1 MDVLPAATFRR
12 RVTGDKVKMALGFM
26 RRHRGWLNWFL
37 VLIIAAFIL
46 LYVPAFLKTDTGAP
60 GEVLADVGGMPITR
74 GEFDRAY
81 QRQRQAYERMY
92 QGRLDPAMLRGLG
105 LEQQTLQGLVSQRLI
120 ALEAKRLG
128 LRVDDET
135 VAQRLATAPE
145 FQRDGRFVGAAEIRR
160 LLDMQRIS
168 VEEFEVTLRDR
179 ILAEQLEAL
188 VTDGVSVTPAEA
200 EQEFRRRT
208 EQVKIE
214 YVLADASKFREGQ
227 TVSDDEVKARFDS
240 AKDTYRLP
248 ERRILSYA
256 LADATALASRV
267 AVTDRDIES
276 YYQGH
281 RDEFKQEEEACA
293 SHILIKVKQGEAKE
307 GHADE
312 EAKKVAQEL
321 LDQVKAGK
329 DFAELAKK
337 SSEDQGSAA
346 QGGSLGCFGR
356 GRMVPEFENA
366 AFSLGAGET
375 SDLVKSPFG
384 YHIIRVTERK
394 DETFAPLAQVK
405 ERIRQTMLADR
416 ARTLAEEKMRGMSE
430 ELRRGKSLDEA
441 AGNVGLSVQ
450 KSAPLERGKPAPPL
464 ASPALLAK
472 AFELRKGEVAKE
484 PFALPTAYAFIA
496 LDEIQPSR
504 IPELKDVQARVRAD
518 LVQEKAL
525 ARARE
530 LAAQV
535 RTRAEKEG
543 LDKAASALGLVRK
556 ETPALVGRGQPLAE
570 LGSAA
575 ALEEAAYSL
584 PEKTLSEP
592 VRAAGG
598 YAVIRVLEKKPF
610 DPAAFEKEKPSIT
623 TSLRGEKKQ
632 QLFQAFLA
640 QARQRYK
647 VDENRPAMQRAVAG

>member
-1 MDVLPAATFRR
+1 MT
-12 RVTGDKVKMALGFM
+12 
-26 RRHRGWLNWFL
+26 
-37 VLIIAAFIL
+37 
-46 LYVPAFLKTDTGAP
+46 
-60 GEVLADVGGMPITR
+60 ITR

-81 QRQRQAYERMY
+81 QRQRQVYERMY
-92 QGRLDPAMLRGLG
+92 QGRLDPAMLRSLG
-105 LEQQTLQGLVSQRLI
+105 LERQTLNGLVSQRLV
-120 ALEAKRLG
+120 ALEARRLG

-135 VAQRLATAPE
+135 VARRPATSPQ
-145 FQRDGRFVGAAEIRR
+145 FQRDGRFIGAAEIRR
-160 LLDMQRIS
+160 LLDMQRMS
-168 VEEFEVTLRDR
+168 VEEFEETLRDQ
-179 ILAEQLEAL
+179 ILGEQLEAL

-208 EQVKIE
+208 EQVKLE
-214 YVLADASKFREGQ
+214 YVLADASKFRDEQ
-227 TVSDDEVKARFDS
+227 AVTDDEVKARFDS
-240 AKDTYRLP
+240 ARETYRLP
-248 ERRILSYA
+248 ERRILSYVV
-256 LADATALASRV
+256 ADDTALGSRV
-267 AVTDRDIES
+267 SVTDREIEV

-307 GHADE
+307 GHPDE
-312 EAKKVAQEL
+312 EAKKIAQGV

-329 DFAELAKK
+329 DFAELAKR

-346 QGGSLGCFGR
+346 QGGSLGCFGH

-375 SDLVKSPFG
+375 SDLVQSPFG
-384 YHIIRVTERK
+384 YHIIRVTEHK
-394 DETFAPLAQVK
+394 DETFSPLAQVK
-405 ERIRQTMLADR
+405 ERIRQSMLAE
-416 ARTLAEEKMRGMSE
+416 RTRKVVEEKMGRMSDA
-430 ELRRGKSLDEA
+430 LRRGKALEEA
-441 AGNVGLSVQ
+441 ARAESLSVQ
-450 KSAPLERGKPAPPL
+450 KSSPLERGKPVPPL
-464 ASPALLAK
+464 ASPALVAK
-472 AFELRKGEVAKE
+472 AFEMGKGEVAKE
-484 PFALPTAYAFIA
+484 PFAIPNGYAFIS
-496 LDEIQPSR
+496 LDEVQPSR
-504 IPELKDVQARVRAD
+504 LPELKEVQARVRAD

-535 RTRAEKEG
+535 RARAEKEG

-570 LGSAA
+570 LGSTA

-632 QLFQAFLA
+632 QLFQAFLD
-640 QARQRYK
+640 QARRRYT
-647 VDENRPAMQRAVAG
+647 VEENSSALQRAVTG

>member
-1 MDVLPAATFRR
+1 
-12 RVTGDKVKMALGFM
+12 MALGFM

-60 GEVLADVGGMPITR
+60 GEVLADVGGMTITR

-81 QRQRQAYERMY
+81 QRQRQVYERMY
-92 QGRLDPAMLRGLG
+92 QGRLDPAMLRSLG
-105 LEQQTLQGLVSQRLI
+105 LERQTLNGLVSQRLV
-120 ALEAKRLG
+120 ALEARRLG

-135 VAQRLATAPE
+135 VARRLATSPQ
-145 FQRDGRFVGAAEIRR
+145 FQRDGRFIGAAEIRR
-160 LLDMQRIS
+160 LLDMQRMS
-168 VEEFEVTLRDR
+168 VEEFEETLRDQ
-179 ILAEQLEAL
+179 ILGEQLEAL

-208 EQVKIE
+208 EQVKLE
-214 YVLADASKFREGQ
+214 YVLADASKFRDEQ
-227 TVSDDEVKARFDS
+227 AVTDDEVKARFDS
-240 AKDTYRLP
+240 ARETYRLP
-248 ERRILSYA
+248 ERRILSYVV
-256 LADATALASRV
+256 ADDTALGSRV
-267 AVTDRDIES
+267 SVTDREIEV

-307 GHADE
+307 GHPDE
-312 EAKKVAQEL
+312 EAKKIAQGV

-329 DFAELAKK
+329 DFAELAKR

-346 QGGSLGCFGR
+346 QGGSLGCFGH

-375 SDLVKSPFG
+375 SDLVQSPFG
-384 YHIIRVTERK
+384 YHIIRVTEHK
-394 DETFAPLAQVK
+394 DETFSPLAQVK
-405 ERIRQTMLADR
+405 ERIRQSMLAE
-416 ARTLAEEKMRGMSE
+416 RTRKVVEEKMGRMSDA
-430 ELRRGKSLDEA
+430 LRRGKALEEA
-441 AGNVGLSVQ
+441 ARAESLSVQ
-450 KSAPLERGKPAPPL
+450 KSSPLERGKPVPPL
-464 ASPALLAK
+464 ASPALVAK
-472 AFELRKGEVAKE
+472 AFEMGKGEVAKE
-484 PFALPTAYAFIA
+484 PFAIPNGYAFIS
-496 LDEIQPSR
+496 LDEVQPSR
-504 IPELKDVQARVRAD
+504 LPELKEVQARVRAD

-535 RTRAEKEG
+535 RARAEKEG

-570 LGSAA
+570 LGSTA

-632 QLFQAFLA
+632 QLFQAFLD
-640 QARQRYK
+640 QARRRYT
-647 VDENRPAMQRAVAG
+647 VEENSSALQRAVTG

>member
-1 MDVLPAATFRR
+1 
-12 RVTGDKVKMALGFM
+12 MALGFM
-26 RRHRGWLNWFL
+26 RRHRAWLNWFL
-37 VLIIAAFIL
+37 VLVIATFIL
-46 LYVPAFLKTDTGAP
+46 LYIPVFLKTEAGSA
-60 GEVLADVGGMPITR
+60 GEVVADVGGMSITK
-74 GEFDRAY
+74 GDYDKAY

-92 QGRLDPAMLRGLG
+92 QGRLDPAVLRSLG
-105 LEQQTLQGLVSQRLI
+105 LEQQALNGLVDQRLV
-120 ALEAKRLG
+120 ALEARRLG

-135 VAQRLATAPE
+135 VAQRLATSPQ
-145 FQRDGRFVGAAEIRR
+145 FQRDGRFIGAAEIRR
-160 LLDMQRIS
+160 WLDMQRMS
-168 VEEFEVTLRDR
+168 VEEFEETLRDQ
-179 ILAEQLEAL
+179 ILGEQLEAL

-200 EQEFRRRT
+200 EHEFRRRN
-208 EQVKIE
+208 EQVKLE
-214 YVLADASKFREGQ
+214 YVLADASRFREGQ
-227 TVSDDEVKARFDS
+227 SVSDDEVKARFDS
-240 AKDTYRLP
+240 AKEAYRLP
-248 ERRILSYA
+248 ERRILSYV
-256 LADATALASRV
+256 LADATALTSRV
-267 AVTDRDIES
+267 AVTDRDIEA

-293 SHILIKVKQGEAKE
+293 SHILIKVKQGDAKE
-307 GHADE
+307 GHPDE
-312 EAKKVAQEL
+312 EAKNIAQGL
-321 LDQVKAGK
+321 LAQVKAGK

-337 SSEDQGSAA
+337 SSEDQGSAV

-356 GRMVPEFENA
+356 GRMVPDFENA

-394 DETFAPLAQVK
+394 EETFTPLAQVK

-441 AGNVGLSVQ
+441 AGNAALSVQ
-450 KSAPLERGKPAPPL
+450 KSAPLERGKPVPPL

-496 LDEIQPSR
+496 LDEVQPSR

-518 LVQEKAL
+518 LVEEKAL

-530 LAAQV
+530 IAAQV
-535 RTRAEKEG
+535 RARAEKDG
-543 LDKAASALGLVRK
+543 LDKAAPALGLVRK

-570 LGSAA
+570 LGSSA

-598 YAVIRVLEKKPF
+598 YAIVRVLEKKPF

-632 QLFQAFLA
+632 QLFQAFLE
-640 QARQRYK
+640 QARQRYP
-647 VDENRPAMQRAVAG
+647 VERNLSALQRPVTG

>member
-1 MDVLPAATFRR
+1 
-12 RVTGDKVKMALGFM
+12 MALGFM
-26 RRHRGWLNWFL
+26 RRHRAWLNWLL
-37 VLIIAAFIL
+37 VLVIATFIL
-46 LYVPAFLKTDTGAP
+46 LYIPVFLKTDTGVP
-60 GEVLADVGGMPITR
+60 GEVVADVGGMSITR
-74 GEFDRAY
+74 GEFDKAYERA
-81 QRQRQAYERMY
+81 RQMYERMY
-92 QGRLDPAMLRGLG
+92 QGRLDPAMLRSLG
-105 LEQQTLQGLVSQRLI
+105 LEQQALEGLVSQRLV

-135 VAQRLATAPE
+135 VAQRLATLPE

-160 LLDMQRIS
+160 LLDMQRVS
-168 VEEFEVTLRDR
+168 VEEFEESLRDR
-179 ILAEQLEAL
+179 IMAEQLQAL

-208 EQVKIE
+208 EQVKLE
-214 YVLADASKFREGQ
+214 YVLADAAKSREGQ
-227 TVSDDEVKARFDS
+227 SVSDDEVKARFDS
-240 AKDTYRLP
+240 AKEAYRLP
-248 ERRILSYA
+248 ERRILSYV

-267 AVTDRDIES
+267 SVTDREIEA

-281 RDEFKQEEEACA
+281 RDEFKQDEEACA

-312 EAKKVAQEL
+312 EAKRIAQGV

-346 QGGSLGCFGR
+346 QGGSLGCFGH
-356 GRMVPEFENA
+356 GRMVPEFDNA

-394 DETFAPLAQVK
+394 EEIFAPLAQVK

-416 ARTLAEEKMRGMSE
+416 ARTLAEDKMRGMSE
-430 ELRRGKSLDEA
+430 ALRRGKSLDEA
-441 AGNVGLSVQ
+441 ARNEGLSVQ
-450 KSAPLERGKPAPPL
+450 KSAPLERGKPVPPL

-472 AFELRKGEVAKE
+472 AFELPRGEVAKE
-484 PFALPTAYAFIA
+484 PFALSSAYAFIA
-496 LDEIQPSR
+496 VDDVQPSR

-518 LVQEKAL
+518 LVEEKSL
-525 ARARE
+525 ARARA

-535 RTRAEKEG
+535 RARAEKEG

-570 LGSAA
+570 LGSTA
-575 ALEEAAYSL
+575 ALEEAAYAL

-623 TSLRGEKKQ
+623 ASLRGEKKQ
-632 QLFQAFLA
+632 QLFQAFLE
-640 QARQRYK
+640 QARRRYPVERNLSALQRP
-647 VDENRPAMQRAVAG
+647 VTG

>member
-1 MDVLPAATFRR
+1 
-12 RVTGDKVKMALGFM
+12 MALGFM
-26 RRHRGWLNWFL
+26 RRHRAWLNWLL

-74 GEFDRAY
+74 GEFDRVY
-81 QRQRQAYERMY
+81 RRQKLTYEQMY
-92 QGRLDPAMLRGLG
+92 QGRLDPAMLRRLG
-105 LEQQTLQGLVSQRLI
+105 LEQQTLNGLVDQRLM
-120 ALEAKRLG
+120 ALEAQRLG

-135 VAQRLATAPE
+135 VARRLATMPE
-145 FQRDGRFVGAAEIRR
+145 YQENGRFLGGPEIKRR
-160 LLDMQRIS
+160 LEMQGVT
-168 VEEFEVTLRDR
+168 VEEFEEALRQR
-179 ILAEQLEAL
+179 IIAEQLKAL

-208 EQVKIE
+208 EQVKLE
-214 YVLADASKFREGQ
+214 YVLADAAKFREGQ
-227 TVSDDEVKARFDS
+227 SVSDDEVKARFDS
-240 AKDTYRLP
+240 QKESYRLP
-248 ERRILSYA
+248 ERRILSYV

-267 AVTDRDIES
+267 SVTDRDIET

-281 RDEFKQEEEACA
+281 RDEFKQDEEACA
-293 SHILIKVKQGEAKE
+293 SHILIKVKQGDEAKE
-307 GHADE
+307 GHADD
-312 EAKKVAQEL
+312 EAKKIAQGV

-346 QGGSLGCFGR
+346 QGGSLGCFGH

-366 AFSLGAGET
+366 AFSLDAGET
-375 SDLVKSPFG
+375 SDLVKSQFG

-394 DETFAPLAQVK
+394 EETVAPLAQVK
-405 ERIRQTMLADR
+405 ERIRQAMLADR
-416 ARTLAEEKMRGMSE
+416 ARALVEDKVRGMSE
-430 ELRRGKSLDEA
+430 ALERGKSLEEA
-441 AGNVGLSVQ
+441 ARTEGLSVQ
-450 KSAPLERGKPAPPL
+450 KSAPIERGKPVPPL
-464 ASPALLAK
+464 ASPSLVAR
-472 AFELRKGEVAKE
+472 AFELSKGEVAKK
-484 PFALPTAYAFIA
+484 PLPLPTGYAFITV
-496 LDEIQPSR
+496 DDIQPSR
-504 IPELKDVQARVRAD
+504 IPELKDVQARVGAD
-518 LVQEKAL
+518 LAQEKAL

-530 LAAQV
+530 VAAQV
-535 RTRAEKEG
+535 RARAEREG

-570 LGSAA
+570 LGSTA
-575 ALEEAAYSL
+575 ALEEVAYSL

-598 YAVIRVLEKKPF
+598 YAVLRVLEKKPF

-632 QLFQAFLA
+632 QLFQAFLD
-640 QARQRYK
+640 QARQRYPMK
-647 VDENRPAMQRAVAG
+647 ENVPALQRAVAG

>member
-1 MDVLPAATFRR
+1 
-12 RVTGDKVKMALGFM
+12 MALGFM
-26 RRHRGWLNWFL
+26 RRHRWWLNWFL

-74 GEFDRAY
+74 GEFDKAY
-81 QRQRQAYERMY
+81 QRQRQAYEQMY
-92 QGRLDPAMLRGLG
+92 QGRLDPAALRSLG
-105 LEQQTLQGLVSQRLI
+105 LEQRTLEGLVSQRLV

-135 VAQRLATAPE
+135 VAKRLATSPE
-145 FQRDGRFVGAAEIRR
+145 FQRDGRFVGADEIRR

-168 VEEFEVTLRDR
+168 VEEFEENLRER
-179 ILAEQLEAL
+179 IMAEQLEAL

-208 EQVKIE
+208 EQVKLE
-214 YVLADASKFREGQ
+214 YVLADASKLREGES
-227 TVSDDEVKARFDS
+227 VSEDEVKARFDS
-240 AKDTYRLP
+240 AKETYRLP

-256 LADATALASRV
+256 LADATALAARV
-267 AVTDRDIES
+267 SVTDREIEA

-312 EAKKVAQEL
+312 EAKKIAQEV
-321 LDQVKAGK
+321 LDQARAGK

-337 SSEDQGSAA
+337 SSEDPGSAA

-356 GRMVPEFENA
+356 GRMVPEFDNA
-366 AFSLGAGET
+366 AFSLVAGET
-375 SDLVKSPFG
+375 SDLVKSQFG

-394 DETFAPLAQVK
+394 EETVAPLAQVK
-405 ERIRQTMLADR
+405 ERIRQTMLADG
-416 ARTLAEEKMRGMSE
+416 ARTLAEEKMRGISE
-430 ELRRGKSLDEA
+430 ALRRGKTLEEA
-441 AGNVGLSVQ
+441 ARDAGLSVQ
-450 KSAPLERGKPAPPL
+450 KSAPAERGKPVPPL
-464 ASPALLAK
+464 ASPSLVAR

-484 PFALPTAYAFIA
+484 PFALPTGYAFIA
-496 LDEIQPSR
+496 VDDIQPSR
-504 IPELKDVQARVRAD
+504 IPELKDVQGRVRAD
-518 LVQEKAL
+518 LVEEKAL
-525 ARARE
+525 VRARE

-535 RTRAEKEG
+535 RARAEKEG

-570 LGSAA
+570 LGSTA

-584 PEKTLSEP
+584 PEKALSAP

-610 DPAAFEKEKPSIT
+610 DPAAFDKEKPSIT
-623 TSLRGEKKQ
+623 TALRGQKKQ
-632 QLFQAFLA
+632 QLFQAFLE
-640 QARQRYK
+640 QARQRYP
-647 VDENRPAMQRAVAG
+647 VERNVSALQRAVTG

>member
-1 MDVLPAATFRR
+1 
-12 RVTGDKVKMALGFM
+12 MALGFM
-26 RRHRGWLNWFL
+26 RRHRAWLNWLL
-37 VLIIAAFIL
+37 VLVIATFIL
-46 LYVPAFLKTDTGAP
+46 LYIPVFLKTDTGVP
-60 GEVLADVGGMPITR
+60 GEVVADVGGMSITR
-74 GEFDRAY
+74 GEFDKAYERA
-81 QRQRQAYERMY
+81 RQMYERMY
-92 QGRLDPAMLRGLG
+92 QGRLDPAMLRSLG
-105 LEQQTLQGLVSQRLI
+105 LEQQALDGLVSQRLV

-135 VAQRLATAPE
+135 VAQRLATLPE
-145 FQRDGRFVGAAEIRR
+145 FQRDGRFIGAAEIRR

-168 VEEFEVTLRDR
+168 VEEFEESLRDR
-179 ILAEQLEAL
+179 IMAEQLQAL

-208 EQVKIE
+208 EQVKLE

-227 TVSDDEVKARFDS
+227 SVSDDEVKARFDS
-240 AKDTYRLP
+240 AKEAYRLP
-248 ERRILSYA
+248 ERRILSYV
-256 LADATALASRV
+256 LADATALTARV
-267 AVTDRDIES
+267 SVTDREIEA

-281 RDEFKQEEEACA
+281 RDEFKQEEEACG
-293 SHILIKVKQGEAKE
+293 SHILIKVKEGEAKE

-312 EAKKVAQEL
+312 EAKKI
-321 LDQVKAGK
+321 
-329 DFAELAKK
+329 
-337 SSEDQGSAA
+337 A

-356 GRMVPEFENA
+356 AGMVPEFGNA

-384 YHIIRVTERK
+384 YHIIRVTEHK
-394 DETFAPLAQVK
+394 DETFAPLAEVK

-416 ARTLAEEKMRGMSE
+416 ARTLAEEKMRGISE
-430 ELRRGKSLDEA
+430 ALRRDKSLEEA
-441 AGNVGLSVQ
+441 ARNEGLNVQ
-450 KSAPLERGKPAPPL
+450 KSAPLERGKPVPPL
-464 ASPALLAK
+464 ASPSLLAK
-472 AFELRKGEVAKE
+472 AFDLRKGEVAKE

-496 LDEIQPSR
+496 VDDIQPSR

-530 LAAQV
+530 LATQV
-535 RTRAEKEG
+535 RARAEKEG

-570 LGSAA
+570 LGSTA

-598 YAVIRVLEKKPF
+598 YAIVRVLDKKPF

-632 QLFQAFLA
+632 QLFQAFLE
-640 QARQRYK
+640 QARQRYP
-647 VDENRPAMQRAVAG
+647 VERNLSALQRPVTG

>member
-1 MDVLPAATFRR
+1 
-12 RVTGDKVKMALGFM
+12 MALGFM
-26 RRHRGWLNWFL
+26 RRHRGWLNWLL

-60 GEVLADVGGMPITR
+60 GEVLADVGGMTITR

-81 QRQRQAYERMY
+81 QRQRQVYERMY
-92 QGRLDPAMLRGLG
+92 QGRLDPAMLRSLG
-105 LEQQTLQGLVSQRLI
+105 LERQTLNGLVSQRLV
-120 ALEAKRLG
+120 ALEARRLG

-135 VAQRLATAPE
+135 VARRLATSPQ
-145 FQRDGRFVGAAEIRR
+145 FQRDGRFIGAAEIRR
-160 LLDMQRIS
+160 LLDMQRMS
-168 VEEFEVTLRDR
+168 VEEFEETLRDQ
-179 ILAEQLEAL
+179 ILGEQLEAL

-208 EQVKIE
+208 EQVKLE
-214 YVLADASKFREGQ
+214 YVLADASKFRDEQ
-227 TVSDDEVKARFDS
+227 AVTDDEVKARFDS
-240 AKDTYRLP
+240 ARETYRLP
-248 ERRILSYA
+248 ERRILSYVV
-256 LADATALASRV
+256 ADDTALGSRV
-267 AVTDRDIES
+267 SVTDREIEV

-307 GHADE
+307 GHPDE
-312 EAKKVAQEL
+312 EAKKIAQGV

-329 DFAELAKK
+329 DFAELAKR

-346 QGGSLGCFGR
+346 QGGSLGCFGH

-375 SDLVKSPFG
+375 SDLVQSPFG
-384 YHIIRVTERK
+384 YHIIRVTEHK
-394 DETFAPLAQVK
+394 DETFSPLAQVK
-405 ERIRQTMLADR
+405 ERIRQSMLAE
-416 ARTLAEEKMRGMSE
+416 RTRKVVEEKMGRMSDA
-430 ELRRGKSLDEA
+430 LRRGKALEEA
-441 AGNVGLSVQ
+441 ARAESLSVQ
-450 KSAPLERGKPAPPL
+450 KSSPLERGKPVPPL
-464 ASPALLAK
+464 ASPALVAK
-472 AFELRKGEVAKE
+472 AFEMGKGEVAKE
-484 PFALPTAYAFIA
+484 PFAIPNGYAFIS
-496 LDEIQPSR
+496 LDEVQPSR
-504 IPELKDVQARVRAD
+504 LPELKEVQARVRAD

-535 RTRAEKEG
+535 RARAEKEG

-570 LGSAA
+570 LGSTA

-632 QLFQAFLA
+632 QLFQAFLD
-640 QARQRYK
+640 QARRRYT
-647 VDENRPAMQRAVAG
+647 VEENSSALQRAVTG

>member
-1 MDVLPAATFRR
+1 MNVFSAVLFAAASPETAQ
-12 RVTGDKVKMALGFM
+12 MALGFM
-26 RRHRGWLNWFL
+26 RRHRAWLNWFL
-37 VLIIAAFIL
+37 VLVIATFIL
-46 LYVPAFLKTDTGAP
+46 LYIPVFLKTDAGSA
-60 GEVLADVGGMPITR
+60 GEVVADVGGLSITK
-74 GEFDRAY
+74 GEFEKAY
-81 QRQRQAYERMY
+81 ERQRQAYERMY
-92 QGRLDPAMLRGLG
+92 QGRLDPAVLRSLG
-105 LEQQTLQGLVSQRLI
+105 LEQQTLEGLVSQRLV
-120 ALEAKRLG
+120 ALEARRLG

-135 VAQRLATAPE
+135 VAQRLATSPE
-145 FQRDGRFVGAAEIRR
+145 FQRDGRFIGAAEIRR
-160 LLDMQRIS
+160 LLDLQRMS
-168 VEEFEVTLRDR
+168 VEEFEETLRDR

-200 EQEFRRRT
+200 EHEFRRRN

-214 YVLADASKFREGQ
+214 YVLADAAKFREGQ
-227 TVSDDEVKARFDS
+227 SVSDDEVKARFDS
-240 AKDTYRLP
+240 AKEAYRLP
-248 ERRILSYA
+248 ERRLLSYV

-267 AVTDRDIES
+267 SVTDREIEAH
-276 YYQGH
+276 YQGH

-312 EAKKVAQEL
+312 EAKKIAQGL
-321 LDQVKAGK
+321 LDQAKAGK

-337 SSEDQGSAA
+337 SSEDQGSAT

-356 GRMVPEFENA
+356 GRMVTEFENA

-394 DETFAPLAQVK
+394 EETVAPLAQVK
-405 ERIRQTMLADR
+405 ERIRQGMLADR
-416 ARTLAEEKMRGMSE
+416 ARTLAEEKMRGMSDA
-430 ELRRGKSLDEA
+430 LRRGKSLEEA
-441 AGNVGLSVQ
+441 ARDAGLSVQ
-450 KSAPLERGKPAPPL
+450 KSAPIERGKPVPPL
-464 ASPALLAK
+464 AAPTLVAR
-472 AFELRKGEVAKE
+472 AFELKKGEVAKE
-484 PFALPTAYAFIA
+484 PFALPTGYAFIA
-496 LDEIQPSR
+496 VDDVQPSR

-518 LVQEKAL
+518 LVEEKAL
-525 ARARE
+525 ARARD
-530 LAAQV
+530 LATQV
-535 RTRAEKEG
+535 RARAERDG

-570 LGSAA
+570 LGSTA

-592 VRAAGG
+592 VRAAAG

-632 QLFQAFLA
+632 QLFQAFLE
-640 QARQRYK
+640 QARQRYP
-647 VDENRPAMQRAVAG
+647 VERNLSALQRPVTG

>member
-1 MDVLPAATFRR
+1 
-12 RVTGDKVKMALGFM
+12 MALGFM
-26 RRHRGWLNWFL
+26 RRHRWWLNWFL

-74 GEFDRAY
+74 GEFAKAY

-92 QGRLDPAMLRGLG
+92 QGRLDPAVLRSLG
-105 LEQQTLQGLVSQRLI
+105 LEHQTLEGLVSQRLV

-135 VAQRLATAPE
+135 VAQRLATSPE
-145 FQRDGRFVGAAEIRR
+145 YQENGRYLGGPEIKRR
-160 LLDMQRIS
+160 LEMQGVT
-168 VEEFEVTLRDR
+168 VEEFEEALRQK
-179 ILAEQLEAL
+179 IMAEQLEAL

-200 EQEFRRRT
+200 EQEFRRRN
-208 EQVKIE
+208 EQVKLE

-227 TVSDDEVKARFDS
+227 SVSDDEVKARFDS
-240 AKDTYRLP
+240 ARETYRLP
-248 ERRILSYA
+248 ERRILSYV
-256 LADATALASRV
+256 LADATALTARV
-267 AVTDRDIES
+267 AVTDREIDA
-276 YYQGH
+276 YYRDH
-281 RDEFKQEEEACA
+281 RDEFKQDEEACA
-293 SHILIKVKQGEAKE
+293 SHVLIKVKQGDQAKE
-307 GHADE
+307 GHADD
-312 EAKKVAQEL
+312 EAKKIAQGV
-321 LDQVKAGK
+321 LDRVKAGQ

-394 DETFAPLAQVK
+394 EETVAPLAQVK

-416 ARTLAEEKMRGMSE
+416 ARALAEEKMREMSDA
-430 ELRRGKSLDEA
+430 LRRGKSLEEA
-441 AGNVGLSVQ
+441 ARNEGLSVQ
-450 KSAPLERGKPAPPL
+450 KSAPLERGKPVPPL
-464 ASPALLAK
+464 ASPALVAR
-472 AFELRKGEVAKE
+472 AFELRKGEVAKD

-496 LDEIQPSR
+496 VDDIQPSR
-504 IPELKDVQARVRAD
+504 LPELKDVQAGVRAD

-535 RTRAEKEG
+535 RARAEKEG

-570 LGSAA
+570 LGSTA
-575 ALEEAAYSL
+575 ALEETAYSL

-592 VRAAGG
+592 VHAAGG

-610 DPAAFEKEKPSIT
+610 DPAAFEKEKPAIT

-632 QLFQAFLA
+632 QLFQAFLE
-640 QARQRYK
+640 QARQRYP
-647 VDENRPAMQRAVAG
+647 VERNLAALQRAVTG

>member
-1 MDVLPAATFRR
+1 
-12 RVTGDKVKMALGFM
+12 MALGFM
-26 RRHRGWLNWFL
+26 RRHRGWLNWLL

-60 GEVLADVGGMPITR
+60 GEVLADVGGMTITR

-81 QRQRQAYERMY
+81 QRQRQVYERMY
-92 QGRLDPAMLRGLG
+92 QGRLDPAMLRSLG
-105 LEQQTLQGLVSQRLI
+105 LERQTLNGLVSQRLV
-120 ALEAKRLG
+120 ALEARRLG

-135 VAQRLATAPE
+135 VARRLATSPQ
-145 FQRDGRFVGAAEIRR
+145 FQRDGRFIGAAEIRR
-160 LLDMQRIS
+160 LLDMQRMS
-168 VEEFEVTLRDR
+168 VEEFEETLRDQ
-179 ILAEQLEAL
+179 ILGEQLEAL

-208 EQVKIE
+208 EQVKLE
-214 YVLADASKFREGQ
+214 YVLADASKFRDEQ
-227 TVSDDEVKARFDS
+227 AVTDDEVKARFDS
-240 AKDTYRLP
+240 ARETYRLP
-248 ERRILSYA
+248 ERRILSYVV
-256 LADATALASRV
+256 ADDTALGSRV
-267 AVTDRDIES
+267 SVTDREIEV

-307 GHADE
+307 GHPDE
-312 EAKKVAQEL
+312 EAKKIAQGV

-329 DFAELAKK
+329 DFAELAKR

-346 QGGSLGCFGR
+346 QGGSLGCFGH

-375 SDLVKSPFG
+375 SDLVQSPFG
-384 YHIIRVTERK
+384 YHIIRVTEHK
-394 DETFAPLAQVK
+394 DETFSPLAQVK
-405 ERIRQTMLADR
+405 ERIRQSMLAE
-416 ARTLAEEKMRGMSE
+416 RTRKVVEEKMGRMSDA
-430 ELRRGKSLDEA
+430 LRRGKALEEA
-441 AGNVGLSVQ
+441 ARAESLSVQ
-450 KSAPLERGKPAPPL
+450 KSSPLERGKPVPPL
-464 ASPALLAK
+464 ASPALVAK
-472 AFELRKGEVAKE
+472 AFEMGKGEVAKE
-484 PFALPTAYAFIA
+484 PFAIPNGYAFIS
-496 LDEIQPSR
+496 LDEVQPSR
-504 IPELKDVQARVRAD
+504 PPELKEVQARVRAD

-535 RTRAEKEG
+535 RARAEKEG

-570 LGSAA
+570 LGSTA

-632 QLFQAFLA
+632 QLFQAFLD
-640 QARQRYK
+640 QARRRYT
-647 VDENRPAMQRAVAG
+647 VEENSSALQRAVTG

>member
-1 MDVLPAATFRR
+1 
-12 RVTGDKVKMALGFM
+12 MALGFM

-60 GEVLADVGGMPITR
+60 GEVLADVGGMTITR

-81 QRQRQAYERMY
+81 QRQRQVYERMY
-92 QGRLDPAMLRGLG
+92 QGRLDPAMLRSLG
-105 LEQQTLQGLVSQRLI
+105 LERQTLNGLVSQRLV
-120 ALEAKRLG
+120 ALEARRLG

-135 VAQRLATAPE
+135 VARRLATSPQ
-145 FQRDGRFVGAAEIRR
+145 FQRDGRFIGAAEIRR
-160 LLDMQRIS
+160 LLDMQRMS
-168 VEEFEVTLRDR
+168 VEEFEETLRDQ
-179 ILAEQLEAL
+179 ILGEQLEAL

-208 EQVKIE
+208 EQVKLE
-214 YVLADASKFREGQ
+214 YVLADASKFRDEQ
-227 TVSDDEVKARFDS
+227 AVTDDEVKARFDS
-240 AKDTYRLP
+240 ARETYRLP
-248 ERRILSYA
+248 ERRILSYVV
-256 LADATALASRV
+256 ADDTALGSRV
-267 AVTDRDIES
+267 SVTDREIEV

-307 GHADE
+307 GHPDE
-312 EAKKVAQEL
+312 EAKKIAQGV

-329 DFAELAKK
+329 DFAELAKR

-346 QGGSLGCFGR
+346 QGGSLGCFGH

-366 AFSLGAGET
+366 AFSLGPGET
-375 SDLVKSPFG
+375 SDLVQSPFG
-384 YHIIRVTERK
+384 YHIIRVTEHK
-394 DETFAPLAQVK
+394 DETFSPLAQVK
-405 ERIRQTMLADR
+405 ERIRQSMLAE
-416 ARTLAEEKMRGMSE
+416 RTRKVVEEKMGRMSDA
-430 ELRRGKSLDEA
+430 LRRGKALEEA
-441 AGNVGLSVQ
+441 ARAESLSVQ
-450 KSAPLERGKPAPPL
+450 KSSPLERGKPVPPL
-464 ASPALLAK
+464 ASPALVAK
-472 AFELRKGEVAKE
+472 AFEMGKGEVAKE
-484 PFALPTAYAFIA
+484 PFAIPNGYAFIS
-496 LDEIQPSR
+496 LDEVQPSR
-504 IPELKDVQARVRAD
+504 PPELKEVQARVRAD

-535 RTRAEKEG
+535 RARAEKEG

-556 ETPALVGRGQPLAE
+556 ETPAL
-570 LGSAA
+570 
-575 ALEEAAYSL
+575 
-584 PEKTLSEP
+584 
-592 VRAAGG
+592 G

-632 QLFQAFLA
+632 QLFQAFLD
-640 QARQRYK
+640 QARRRYT
-647 VDENRPAMQRAVAG
+647 VEENSSALQRAVTG